1 MLMQG
6 LWWLYWEMGWGWNRF
21 IRSISRVWGRLPC
34 RLHQDWILSWL
45 DQGTGWNQL
54 TARKKI
60 EDDINYCSVFY
71 VLKSWLERIER
82 IRNSWIDFEVF
93 FKMYQCWAECWYH
106 LVCDDHCSV
115 KYERV
120 TYCQQPPAHADL
132 SPILQTSGVETKIHN
147 YKTSQQQNIE
157 HTWHNHQMR
166 NDKFTEKHWLQIYV
180 LSLSSFSYPSSK
192 SMNVNAKLQFQCNTR
207 VSS

>member
-1 MLMQG
+1 
-6 LWWLYWEMGWGWNRF
+6 
-21 IRSISRVWGRLPC
+21 
-34 RLHQDWILSWL
+34 
-45 DQGTGWNQL
+45 
-54 TARKKI
+54 
-60 EDDINYCSVFY
+60 
-71 VLKSWLERIER
+71 
-82 IRNSWIDFEVF
+82 
-93 FKMYQCWAECWYH
+93 MYQCWAECWYH

-147 YKTSQQQNIE
+147 YKTSQQQYIE

-180 LSLSSFSYPSSK
+180 LSLSSFSFIHVYECECKIAVFNASPECPHESILLRGSEIYLRSAWDLDLLTCLCWEFHWCLSVLLALLLDSSWLTLLT
-192 SMNVNAKLQFQCNTR
+192 SENPTAALLRMES
-207 VSS
+207 VSYRTG